1 MEMPGERSTSQ
12 GSAVGTPP
20 LLWVLRKPRLRR
32 LERVF
37 SNRPLYFVTTCVE
50 GRRAILA
57 NQLVFDAFQEFCFI
71 GLERGYFVGRF
82 VLMPDHVHLF
92 IVVPRDVA
100 HALSGWMKAL
110 KRSLT
115 RMLDEADVP
124 SPHWQ
129 RGFFDH
135 VMRSGES
142 YSEKWGYVRNNPVR
156 AGLVNEADAW
166 PFQGEICELRF

>member
-1 MEMPGERSTSQ
+1 METPQDE
-12 GSAVGTPP
+12 SAVGTP
-20 LLWVLRKPRLRR
+20 LLQDSHKPRLRR
-32 LERVF
+32 LEQVF
-37 SNRPLYFVTTCVE
+37 SDRPLYFVTAYVE

-57 NQLVFDAFQEFCFI
+57 NQPVFDAFQEFCFI

>member
-1 MEMPGERSTSQ
+1 
-12 GSAVGTPP
+12 VGTPP
-20 LLWVLRKPRLRR
+20 LQDSHKQRLKR
-32 LERVF
+32 LAQVF
-37 SNRPLYFVTTCVE
+37 SDRPLYFVTAGVE

-57 NQLVFDAFQEFCFI
+57 NRPVFDAFQEFCFI

-82 VLMPDHVHLF
+82 VIMSDHVHLF
-92 IVVPRDVA
+92 IVVPRDVG

-115 RMLDEADVP
+115 KILDEADVP

-129 RGFFDH
+129 RSFFDH

-142 YSEKWGYVRNNPVR
+142 YSEKWEYVQNNPVR
-156 AGLVNEADAW
+156 AGLVAEAKAW